1 MMRQYDTP
9 HTSLFSSYFSS
20 FASLTELFFFRYSA
34 SQRLRALL
42 LPAFYLLFVLFGE
55 LSDLHSARV
64 RDYRACGVMVLSYF
78 QVQSVVICDSVDVP
92 YWADC
97 YDCGYGVDTNL
108 SLFFYRSDFKLVNL
122 SYNAIISSFIHTHT
136 LAFPGGRN
144 RKTHILRASVDQE
157 RRRSFS
163 VMPLYALMIAR

>member
-20 FASLTELFFFRYSA
+20 FASLTELFFRYSA

-108 SLFFYRSDFKLVNL
+108 SLFFIVVIL
-122 SYNAIISSFIHTHT
+122 SLSI
-136 LAFPGGRN
+136 
-144 RKTHILRASVDQE
+144 
-157 RRRSFS
+157 
-163 VMPLYALMIAR
+163 